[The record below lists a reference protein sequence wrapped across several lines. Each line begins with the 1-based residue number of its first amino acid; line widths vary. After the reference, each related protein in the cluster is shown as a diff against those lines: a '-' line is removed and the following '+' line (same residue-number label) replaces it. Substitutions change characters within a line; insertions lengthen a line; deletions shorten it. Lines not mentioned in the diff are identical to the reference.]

1 MERID
6 DAFVTHLRVPASSK
20 IDYGF
25 LTTKTHSGAR
35 IEVWDASGE
44 AGQDYRTTVTQE
56 SVGSQAGITAIQ
68 APLSIVDRV
77 AQAEDALR
85 QTWLALAAAIL
96 VAFALGL
103 IATRLSTRRD
113 RERFRVRTPV
123 PISRGQRLAH
133 LRDLL
138 YELVVRDIKLRYR
151 RSVLGILWSFINPL
165 FSMLVFVFLS
175 RRVLS
180 LDVPNYPSFVFVGT
194 LAWTW
199 FSSTVVAATGSIT
212 GNRELIRRPGFPA
225 AILPVVMVTSNMI
238 HFVLAL
244 PVPLIF
250 LLVRGGELSGAILM
264 LPLVIAP
271 QFLLT
276 LGLGYLAATCQVTFR
291 DTQHLLN
298 VLFRLLYFLT
308 PVFYDTKG
316 LPARYQS
323 FYRINPLTH
332 LLAAYRAIL
341 IDGRLPEFVS
351 LLMLGILGGVLFW
364 GGYAIFERASHRFV
378 EEL

>member
-1 MERID
+1 MMYPSHPYKAIPRSSQNGSRYTWPNTSRWL
-6 DAFVTHLRVPASSK
+6 VRGLLGLLLCWLVVQPAQ
-20 IDYGF
+20 
-25 LTTKTHSGAR
+25 
-35 IEVWDASGE
+35 V
-44 AGQDYRTTVTQE
+44 V
-56 SVGSQAGITAIQ
+56 
-68 APLSIVDRV
+68 
-77 AQAEDALR
+77 AEDGAFHQAQPLVLAANQVR
-85 QTWLALAAAIL
+85 EADDPRAETWLTLAITNL
-96 VAFALGL
+96 AFFVVGL
-103 IATRLSTRRD
+103 ISTRWVAR
-113 RERFRVRTPV
+113 RGGGHVQVQLAKAT
-123 PISRGQRLAH
+123 SRRKQVIQ

-138 YELVVRDIKLRYR
+138 YELVVRDIKLRYK
-151 RSVLGILWSFINPL
+151 RSVLGIVWSFINPL

-199 FSSTVVAATGSIT
+199 FSGTVIGATASIT

-225 AILPVVMVTSNMI
+225 DILPVVMVTSNMI

-250 LLVRGGELSGAILM
+250 LLFRGGKLTSAILL
-264 LPLVIAP
+264 LPAVIAP

-298 VLFRLLYFLT
+298 VLLRLLYFLT

-316 LPARYQS
+316 LSERSQA
-323 FYRINPLTH
+323 FYRLNPMTH

-341 IDGRLPEFVS
+341 IDGSLPDLFS
-351 LLMLGILGGVLFW
+351 LLMLGLLGGIIFW
-364 GGYAIFERASHRFV
+364 WGHAIFQRASVRFV